1 MKLLRKGAEACLYR
15 DSYLGFEVVRKQRI
29 PKPYRH
35 PELDREIRTGR
46 TVSEGRLLSEAKR
59 SGVPTPAIYQIDT
72 DAATLVMEYLAGM
85 ILRDAIASM
94 TKPRM
99 SNTFEQFGEYV
110 AKLHNGGIV
119 HGDLT
124 TSNVI
129 LNGGDSLRIIDFGL
143 GDFSSELE
151 ARGVDLHLLLRTLES
166 SHYTIH
172 ADAWASFQKGYRRM
186 YKGKPDQVI
195 EKVREIRRRG
205 RYVEERKQK

>member
-15 DSYLGFEVVRKQRI
+15 DSYLGFEVVRKQRV
-29 PKPYRH
+29 PKAYRNS
-35 PELDREIRTGR
+35 ELDREIRTGR
-46 TVSEGRLLSEAKR
+46 TVLEGRLLSEAKR
-59 SGVPTPAIYQIDT
+59 TGVPTPAIYQIDT
-72 DAATLVMEYLAGM
+72 EAATLVIEYLPGTT
-85 ILRDAIASM
+85 LRDSISSM

-99 SNTFEQFGEYV
+99 VNAFEQFGEYV
-110 AKLHNGGIV
+110 AQLHNGGIV

-129 LNGGDSLRIIDFGL
+129 VNGGDDLSILDFGL

-166 SHYTIH
+166 SHHTIH
-172 ADAWASFQKGYRRM
+172 TDAWSSFQKGYRRK
-186 YKGKPDQVI
+186 YTGKPDQVM

-205 RYVEERKQK
+205 RYVEERRQK